1 MSKVEVILK
10 KPLKG
15 KKTGDSVTMSWAH
28 AKALIAIGHAEKA
41 GEPAGGKNPAPK
53 KPTAK
58 TTARKPAA
66 KKPAQK
72 PTPAKPQTE

>member
-15 KKTGDSVTMSWAH
+15 RKPGEQVTMSWAH

-41 GEPAGGKNPAPK
+41 GEPTGEK
-53 KPTAK
+53 
-58 TTARKPAA
+58 KPAA
-66 KKPAQK
+66 KKPAKK